1 MMLAAVLLTVMGLSA
16 CTAKARQVSNETNES
31 ETENKEVMSLKG
43 KKTLVAY
50 FSWSGNTREAAQYI
64 AQKTG
69 ADEFEI
75 IREKPYPVEY
85 NACTEDAKAEKEA
98 GERPAIKGKVEN
110 MAQYDVVFVCVP
122 VWWYTAP
129 MPVFTF
135 LEQYNLKGKTV
146 IPFCTSGSSGISTS
160 EKNIADLVPI
170 GNQLAGKRFAA
181 SASRDDVAAWYAS
194 LPLEQTEQK
203 LQITV
208 GDTVLTATLADNSS
222 AQAFAE
228 LLKNGAVTVDMH
240 DYGSFEKVGELPET
254 LPRNDEQ
261 ITTEPG
267 DIILYLGSNITIYYD
282 VNTWNFTKLGHIDNI
297 TQNELKSILG
307 DGNVSVTFS
316 LK

>member
-1 MMLAAVLLTVMGLSA
+1 MKKLMTIAAMMLLSVMGLSA

-135 LEQYNLKGKTV
+135 LEQYDLKGKTV
-146 IPFCTSGSSGISTS
+146 IPFCTAYSGPSSTLRDIVSATPHSNHMDGICIVTKEMGGKDM
-160 EKNIADLVPI
+160 EKKHPKIDKWLTEI
-170 GNQLAGKRFAA
+170 GF
-181 SASRDDVAAWYAS
+181 
-194 LPLEQTEQK
+194 
-203 LQITV
+203 
-208 GDTVLTATLADNSS
+208 
-222 AQAFAE
+222 
-228 LLKNGAVTVDMH
+228 
-240 DYGSFEKVGELPET
+240 
-254 LPRNDEQ
+254 
-261 ITTEPG
+261 
-267 DIILYLGSNITIYYD
+267 
-282 VNTWNFTKLGHIDNI
+282 
-297 TQNELKSILG
+297 
-307 DGNVSVTFS
+307 
-316 LK
+316 